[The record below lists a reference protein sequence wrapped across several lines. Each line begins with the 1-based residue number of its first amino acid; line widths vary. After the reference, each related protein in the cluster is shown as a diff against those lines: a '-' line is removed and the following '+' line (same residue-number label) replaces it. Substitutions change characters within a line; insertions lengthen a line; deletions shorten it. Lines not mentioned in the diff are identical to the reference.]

1 MSPAKNAPSSV
12 LASKS
17 PARSPAPAK
26 FAARSLD
33 DAEEARI
40 KKSNAKA
47 AAAAAPSSGAGG
59 GGALKALMFTLGTA
73 ALGGAWYYALVLN
86 DPDAPMDVL
95 GLTIE
100 TREDRVLI
108 MIAVTFLFI
117 CSPLLSAY
125 FHWLWDHKTE
135 MFFNILAWVLGT
147 LNIVALLILLI
158 EPYLPSADH
167 ERSGELCFDLTE
179 QPPAISFDHAGVAA
193 GPCFEFG
200 MRMINAAHLPEA
212 EGAR

>member
-1 MSPAKNAPSSV
+1 MRHSQAVEETRNDPDICPECGGWLGRKSGTKPFCRAKNCPGRFAPMSPAKNAPSSV

-117 CSPLLSAY
+117 C
-125 FHWLWDHKTE
+125 
-135 MFFNILAWVLGT
+135 
-147 LNIVALLILLI
+147 
-158 EPYLPSADH
+158 
-167 ERSGELCFDLTE
+167 
-179 QPPAISFDHAGVAA
+179 
-193 GPCFEFG
+193 
-200 MRMINAAHLPEA
+200 
-212 EGAR
+212 